1 MGQTSETLIRPGRYM
16 LEPIPGQRVPTS
28 RPAPRFLLQ
37 HAFSG
42 IEDAPDAISIPLRPI
57 PLVGLVIELL
67 DRAAGIVDSDR
78 AEAKDCITRA
88 TSLLQRD
95 NSHAHRELG
104 GTTPALARGGLTPWQ
119 VRQVN
124 RHIDEALASTIR
136 TDDCAAA
143 ARLSNSH
150 FRRAFKVTFGL
161 TFFRYVNQ
169 RRIERAQEMMVM
181 TDRPLCQIAEQ
192 CGFADQS
199 HFTRVFRRLV
209 GPSPA
214 CWRRL

>member
-16 LEPIPGQRVPTS
+16 PMAEQHVPVARPGPQ
-28 RPAPRFLLQ
+28 FLLQ
-37 HAFSG
+37 HAFSDS
-42 IEDAPDAISIPLRPI
+42 EAAVDAICSPLRRI

-67 DRAAGIVDSDR
+67 DRAAEVVDSDR

-95 NSHAHRELG
+95 NGHADRERG
-104 GTTPALARGGLTPWQ
+104 AATTTLARGGLTPWQ

-136 TDDCAAA
+136 TDDCATA
-143 ARLSNSH
+143 ARLSTSH

-181 TDRPLCQIAEQ
+181 TDQPLCQIAEQ

-199 HFTRVFRRLV
+199 HFTRVFRRVV

-214 CWRRL
+214 LWRRL

>member
-1 MGQTSETLIRPGRYM
+1 MGQTSETLIKPTRYM
-16 LEPIPGQRVPTS
+16 LEPMLEQHAPTS
-28 RPAPRFLLQ
+28 RPAPRFLSQL
-37 HAFSG
+37 AFSRG
-42 IEDAPDAISIPLRPI
+42 DTVPDAVGAPLRPI

-67 DRAAGIVDSDR
+67 DRAAETVDSDR
-78 AEAKDCITRA
+78 AAAKDCITRA
-88 TSLLQRD
+88 SALLQREH
-95 NSHAHRELG
+95 SHTGRERG
-104 GTTPALARGGLTPWQ
+104 GATGTLARGGLTPWQ

-143 ARLSNSH
+143 ARLSTSH

-161 TFFRYVNQ
+161 TFLRYVNQ
-169 RRIERAQEMMVM
+169 RRIERAQELMVM
-181 TDRPLCQIAEQ
+181 TDHPLGQIARR

-214 CWRRL
+214 IWRHQ

>member
-1 MGQTSETLIRPGRYM
+1 MGQTSETLFRPGRYM
-16 LEPIPGQRVPTS
+16 PMAEQHVPAS
-28 RPAPRFLLQ
+28 RPAPRILLQ
-37 HAFSG
+37 HAFTG
-42 IEDAPDAISIPLRPI
+42 RDGAPDAIGIPLRPI

-67 DRAAGIVDSDR
+67 DRAAEVVDSDR

-88 TSLLQRD
+88 TSLLQRE
-95 NSHAHRELG
+95 NSQADRDRG
-104 GTTPALARGGLTPWQ
+104 GAAPALARGGLTPWQ

-161 TFFRYVNQ
+161 TFFRYINQ

-181 TDRPLCQIAEQ
+181 TDQPLCQIAEQ

-214 CWRRL
+214 LWRRL

>member
-1 MGQTSETLIRPGRYM
+1 MGQTSETLIKPSRYM
-16 LEPIPGQRVPTS
+16 LEPMLEQHTLTS
-28 RPAPRFLLQ
+28 RPAPRFLSQL
-37 HAFSG
+37 AFSRG
-42 IEDAPDAISIPLRPI
+42 DAVPDAVGAPLRPI

-67 DRAAGIVDSDR
+67 GRAAETVDSDR

-88 TSLLQRD
+88 SALLQREHTD
-95 NSHAHRELG
+95 HGRG
-104 GTTPALARGGLTPWQ
+104 GATGTLARGGLTPWQ

-143 ARLSNSH
+143 ARLSTSH

-161 TFFRYVNQ
+161 TFVRYVNQ
-169 RRIERAQEMMVM
+169 RRIERAQELMVM
-181 TDRPLCQIAEQ
+181 TEHPLGEIARR

-214 CWRRL
+214 IWRHQ

>member
-1 MGQTSETLIRPGRYM
+1 MPMPEQHVPG
-16 LEPIPGQRVPTS
+16 S

-37 HAFSG
+37 HAFTG
-42 IEDAPDAISIPLRPI
+42 REEAPDAIGVPLRPI

-67 DRAAGIVDSDR
+67 DRAAEVVDSDR

-88 TSLLQRD
+88 TSLL
-95 NSHAHRELG
+95 HRENSRADRERSG
-104 GTTPALARGGLTPWQ
+104 MKPTVVRGGLTPWQ

-124 RHIDEALASTIR
+124 RHIDESLASTIR

-169 RRIERAQEMMVM
+169 RRIERAQELMVM
-181 TDRPLCQIAEQ
+181 TEQPLCQIAEQ

-214 CWRRL
+214 IWRHQ

>member
-1 MGQTSETLIRPGRYM
+1 MS
-16 LEPIPGQRVPTS
+16 V
-28 RPAPRFLLQ
+28 
-37 HAFSG
+37 
-42 IEDAPDAISIPLRPI
+42 
-57 PLVGLVIELL
+57 V
-67 DRAAGIVDSDR
+67 
-78 AEAKDCITRA
+78 A
-88 TSLLQRD
+88 T
-95 NSHAHRELG
+95 
-104 GTTPALARGGLTPWQ
+104 TTTLARGGLTPWQ

-136 TDDCAAA
+136 TDDCASA
-143 ARLSNSH
+143 ARLSTSH

-181 TDRPLCQIAEQ
+181 TDQPLCQIAEQ

-199 HFTRVFRRLV
+199 HFTRVFRRVV

-214 CWRRL
+214 LWRRL

>member
-16 LEPIPGQRVPTS
+16 PMAEQHVPAS

-37 HAFSG
+37 HAFTG
-42 IEDAPDAISIPLRPI
+42 GADAPDAISIPLRPI

-67 DRAAGIVDSDR
+67 DRAAEVVDSDR

-88 TSLLQRD
+88 SSLLQRE
-95 NSHAHRELG
+95 NSQADRDRG
-104 GTTPALARGGLTPWQ
+104 GAAPALARGGLTPWQ

-161 TFFRYVNQ
+161 TFFRYINQ

-181 TDRPLCQIAEQ
+181 TDQPLCQIAEQ

-214 CWRRL
+214 LWRRL

>member
-1 MGQTSETLIRPGRYM
+1 MGQTSETLISRYM
-16 LEPIPGQRVPTS
+16 LEPMLEQRALTS
-28 RPAPRFLLQ
+28 RPAPRFLSQL
-37 HAFSG
+37 AFSRG
-42 IEDAPDAISIPLRPI
+42 NTVPDAVGAPQI

-67 DRAAGIVDSDR
+67 GRAAETVDSDR
-78 AEAKDCITRA
+78 AAAKDCITRA
-88 TSLLQRD
+88 SALLQREP
-95 NSHAHRELG
+95 SHTDPERG
-104 GTTPALARGGLTPWQ
+104 GATSTLARGGLTPWQ

-124 RHIDEALASTIR
+124 RHIDEALGSTIR

-143 ARLSNSH
+143 ARLSTSH

-161 TFFRYVNQ
+161 TFLRYVNQ
-169 RRIERAQEMMVM
+169 RRIERAQELMVM
-181 TDRPLCQIAEQ
+181 TDHPLGQIARR

-214 CWRRL
+214 IWRHQ

>member
-1 MGQTSETLIRPGRYM
+1 MGQTSETLIRPGRYLPM
-16 LEPIPGQRVPTS
+16 SEQHAPTT
-28 RPAPRFLLQ
+28 RPAPGFLLQ
-37 HAFSG
+37 HAFPG
-42 IEDAPDAISIPLRPI
+42 REAAPDAIGSPVRQI

-67 DRAAGIVDSDR
+67 DRAAEVVDSDR

-95 NSHAHRELG
+95 NGHADRERG
-104 GTTPALARGGLTPWQ
+104 ATPTTLARGGLTPWQ

-124 RHIDEALASTIR
+124 RHIDETLASTIR
-136 TDDCAAA
+136 TDDCASA
-143 ARLSNSH
+143 ARLSTSH
-150 FRRAFKVTFGL
+150 FRRAFRVTFGL

-181 TDRPLCQIAEQ
+181 TDQPLCQIAEQ

-199 HFTRVFRRLV
+199 HFTRVFRRVV

-214 CWRRL
+214 LWRRL

>member
-1 MGQTSETLIRPGRYM
+1 MPMPEQH
-16 LEPIPGQRVPTS
+16 VPAS
-28 RPAPRFLLQ
+28 RPSPRFLLQ
-37 HAFSG
+37 DAFTG
-42 IEDAPDAISIPLRPI
+42 REDAPDAIGIPLRPI

-67 DRAAGIVDSDR
+67 DRAAEVVDSDR

-88 TSLLQRD
+88 TSLL
-95 NSHAHRELG
+95 HRENSRADRERS
-104 GTTPALARGGLTPWQ
+104 GTKPTLVRGGLTPWQ

-136 TDDCAAA
+136 TDDCATA

-169 RRIERAQEMMVM
+169 RRIERAQELMVM
-181 TDRPLCQIAEQ
+181 TEQPLCQIAEQ

-214 CWRRL
+214 IWRHQ

>member
-16 LEPIPGQRVPTS
+16 PMADQHVPAS

-37 HAFSG
+37 HAFTG
-42 IEDAPDAISIPLRPI
+42 REDTPDPIGIPLRPI

-67 DRAAGIVDSDR
+67 DRAAEVVDSDR

-95 NSHAHRELG
+95 NSHADRECS
-104 GTTPALARGGLTPWQ
+104 GTKPTLARGGLTPWQ

-136 TDDCAAA
+136 TDDCATA

-181 TDRPLCQIAEQ
+181 TDQPLCQIAEQ

-214 CWRRL
+214 LWRRL

>member
-1 MGQTSETLIRPGRYM
+1 MPMAEQH
-16 LEPIPGQRVPTS
+16 VPAS

-37 HAFSG
+37 HAFTG
-42 IEDAPDAISIPLRPI
+42 GADAPDAISIPLRPI

-67 DRAAGIVDSDR
+67 DRAAEVVDSDR

-88 TSLLQRD
+88 SSLLQRE
-95 NSHAHRELG
+95 NSQADRERAG
-104 GTTPALARGGLTPWQ
+104 ATPALARGGLTPWQ

-161 TFFRYVNQ
+161 TFFRYINQ

-181 TDRPLCQIAEQ
+181 TDQPLCQIAEQ

-214 CWRRL
+214 LWRRL